1 MLYWSRLDITVSVHQ
16 KNPFWQ
22 YSLSHYGR
30 PEVAECCLRYQDN
43 DGANVNILLFC
54 CWLGFSGQ
62 QIESEAVEQARLLV
76 NDWDLQA
83 VQKLRSVRRFLVSS
97 QQASSEMIKGLQ
109 QVELMAEQVVQN
121 VLYDW
126 WLGEEFC
133 NTKEH
138 SNVLQAKNL
147 NTYFHLLGCQP
158 VMADSPLL
166 CPIDESQT
174 SE

>member
-1 MLYWSRLDITVSVHQ
+1 MSDHQ

-22 YSLSHYGR
+22 YSLAHYGR

-43 DGANVNILLFC
+43 DGANVNLLLFC

-62 QIESEAVEQARLLV
+62 RIEPEGLEQARLLID
-76 NDWDLQA
+76 DWDLQA

-97 QQASSEMIKGLQ
+97 QQASDEMIKGLQ
-109 QVELMAEQVVQN
+109 QVELMAEQIVQD

-126 WLGEEFC
+126 WLGEGFC
-133 NTKEH
+133 NTNEH
-138 SNVLQAKNL
+138 SAVLQAKNL

-174 SE
+174 SA